1 MITRP
6 LLAEELENLGD
17 VKFPVMIS
25 PKFDGIRC
33 LKVNGN
39 ILTRSFKDIPNNYIR
54 EFLRTFAADGMDGE
68 VVTYTNGKI
77 DDFNVIQSKVMSEDG
92 EPDFRFI
99 VFDFVTGSLD
109 VPFKERY
116 DYLDSFPYDD
126 RLEPCQH
133 LHVHNLEQ
141 LKEAEERLVK
151 QGYEGI
157 MIRDPNGRY
166 KCGRSTL
173 KEGILLKYKRF
184 EDSEA
189 EILELREQEKNIGV
203 KGINELGR
211 TKRSHKKADKAPA
224 NTLGEFRV
232 KDLKT
237 GKEFCIGTGQGLT
250 KQLRQEIWDD
260 KDKYVGKII
269 KYKYQGCGQKDLP
282 RFPSFLGF
290 RDIRDMS

>member
-6 LLAEELENLGD
+6 LLAEELENLDD
-17 VKFPVMIS
+17 VKFPAMIS

-33 LKVNGN
+33 LKVNGK
-39 ILTRSFKDIPNNYIR
+39 ILTRSFKDIPNDYVR
-54 EFLRTFAADGMDGE
+54 EYLRTYAADGMDGE
-68 VVTYTNGKI
+68 VVTYTDGKI
-77 DDFNVIQSKVMSEDG
+77 DDFNMIQSKVMSEDG
-92 EPDFRFI
+92 QPDFKFL
-99 VFDFVTGSLD
+99 VFDFVTGGLD
-109 VPFKERY
+109 IPFKERY
-116 DYLDSFPYDD
+116 EYRESFDYNDKI
-126 RLEPCQH
+126 EPVQH
-133 LHVHNLEQ
+133 LYVHSIPEI
-141 LKEAEERLVK
+141 KEAEETLVK

-189 EILELREQEKNIGV
+189 IILELREQEKNIGV
-203 KGINELGR
+203 KGVNELGK

-224 NTLGEFRV
+224 DTLGEFRV
-232 KDLKT
+232 KDMKT
-237 GKEFCIGTGQGLT
+237 GQEFCIGTGQGLT
-250 KQLRQEIWDD
+250 KQLRKEIWDN
-260 KDKYVGKII
+260 KDKYLGKII

-290 RDIRDMS
+290 RDERDMS